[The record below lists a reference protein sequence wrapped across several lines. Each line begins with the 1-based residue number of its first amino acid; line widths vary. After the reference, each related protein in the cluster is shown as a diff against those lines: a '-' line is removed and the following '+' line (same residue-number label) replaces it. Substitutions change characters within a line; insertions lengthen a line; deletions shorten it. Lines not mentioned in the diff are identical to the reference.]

1 MSFLTAL
8 GAFNY
13 GLVLIC
19 GLFLSAAIAGGWENR
34 RQKRLII
41 ALCPLFLLIQTPCWL
56 ILGESATK
64 QLYPLIVHLPLVL
77 ILIVAGV
84 IYSIVRDKKKGKS
97 LCGGNCG
104 HCAMGCSCHKQ

>member
-1 MSFLTAL
+1 LFAWISNNL
-8 GAFNY
+8 GTI
-13 GLVLIC
+13 LI
-19 GLFLSAAIAGGWENR
+19 
-34 RQKRLII
+34 
-41 ALCPLFLLIQTPCWL
+41 T
-56 ILGESATK
+56 
-64 QLYPLIVHLPLVL
+64 LVL

>member
-1 MSFLTAL
+1 MSETAVKKEKKKWSTGKKVAVIL
-8 GAFNY
+8 CS
-13 GLVLIC
+13 VL
-19 GLFLSAAIAGGWENR
+19 
-34 RQKRLII
+34 
-41 ALCPLFLLIQTPCWL
+41 
-56 ILGESATK
+56 
-64 QLYPLIVHLPLVL
+64 LVL

>member
-13 GLVLIC
+13 GLVLIY

-56 ILGESATK
+56 ILGVLASLLLRRGVRWQHGTAKAERLSLAMCAALAAGSA
-64 QLYPLIVHLPLVL
+64 LLLFRHYFVGPVY
-77 ILIVAGV
+77 V
-84 IYSIVRDKKKGKS
+84 IYS
-97 LCGGNCG
+97 
-104 HCAMGCSCHKQ
+104 

>member
-1 MSFLTAL
+1 MLCAWSSNNL
-8 GAFNY
+8 GTI
-13 GLVLIC
+13 LI
-19 GLFLSAAIAGGWENR
+19 
-34 RQKRLII
+34 
-41 ALCPLFLLIQTPCWL
+41 T
-56 ILGESATK
+56 
-64 QLYPLIVHLPLVL
+64 LVL